1 MSKSYVTLATLI
13 VKHMSRMNTLS
24 RITHARALAVVMIGL
39 AMSLVAPAFAQ
50 QGAELQSYD
59 VELILIR
66 HLSANHTEESWGLE
80 SSVGEK
86 VAIPEEDASPF
97 ETPPVAQTNTAVQSF
112 PALPS
117 SKLKLTALVDSLR
130 RSRNYQP
137 IAHIGWTQPGY
148 VRNAAPFMPINNF
161 VPGSSGISGQVALS
175 RGRYLH
181 LTLDLSYD
189 APATATEP
197 AQRYVLR
204 QSRRMRSNERHY
216 IDHPRFGVIALI
228 TPSGK

>member
-1 MSKSYVTLATLI
+1 MI
-13 VKHMSRMNTLS
+13 NHMSRMNRLS
-24 RITHARALAVVMIGL
+24 RTTYARFLLIALAVSVL
-39 AMSLVAPAFAQ
+39 SSASAQ

-59 VELILIR
+59 VELIFIR
-66 HLSANHTEESWGLE
+66 HLGTNHTEESWGLE
-80 SSVGEK
+80 ASVGEK
-86 VAIPEEDASPF
+86 VAIPEEDAPAV
-97 ETPPVAQTNTAVQSF
+97 EAPPAASTSTAIQTF

-117 SKLKLTALVDSLR
+117 SKLKLSALVDTLR

-137 IAHIGWTQPGY
+137 VAHVGWTQPGY
-148 VRNAAPFMPINNF
+148 ARNAAPFMPINTF

-204 QSRRMRSNERHY
+204 QSRRMRSSERHY

-228 TPSGK
+228 TPTGK